1 MFLED
6 RFYQKVLK
14 SNLKRKTNELTIMSL
29 NFTTN
34 KSFIFTIRNPLS
46 DNLSTEFKLL
56 NLIKFINFILYL
68 EYIDNPESVNLK
80 NEPDG

>member
-34 KSFIFTIRNPLS
+34 KSFIIGTTSTGKKIHFKIRS
-46 DNLSTEFKLL
+46 GYEKLFRYC
-56 NLIKFINFILYL
+56 KS
-68 EYIDNPESVNLK
+68 IDI
-80 NEPDG
+80 